1 MFAFPL
7 PDLKVDLDDDI
18 TAFPLE
24 SRSDDPNFLGFSV
37 LQRHLERRATQE
49 RTRCR
54 EAA

>member
-1 MFAFPL
+1 MNKLGLALNETKTVVRDARHERF
-7 PDLKVDLDDDI
+7 D
-18 TAFPLE
+18 
-24 SRSDDPNFLGFSV
+24 FLGYSV